1 MEDLSHDPYLK
12 CDKACTHDLVRGLT
26 LDELFGGDGPHAD
39 SYLIVTYAPA
49 GASQTL
55 AEAS

>member
-1 MEDLSHDPYLK
+1 MEETSHDPYLK

-26 LDELFGGDGPHAD
+26 LAELLGGDGPHAD
-39 SYLIVTYAPA
+39 SYLIVTYTPA
-49 GASQTL
+49 GAVQSL

>member
-1 MEDLSHDPYLK
+1 MSNDPYLK

-39 SYLIVTYAPA
+39 SYLIVTYTPA